1 MKEKTALKQCDIQTL
16 INFTTLINKKK
27 LVLFC
32 LICIGE
38 IVHAQSL
45 TDGVFMPKNSFCG
58 GLMYTHEQW
67 RNYWEGTLKREN
79 LNLGNV
85 STQSVNIM
93 AVYGIT
99 NRLNVVLNTPYVW
112 THASA
117 GTLAGMKGIQDL
129 SVGLKFKA
137 FDLSILGGQLVGSA
151 IGGITTPL
159 TNYTPDFLP
168 LSIGLQ
174 SRTLFGR
181 GMLYYQHESG
191 LSLTIQG
198 TYINRNNIK
207 LDRIAYFTTQ
217 QINSREVAIPNVVN
231 YSARAGYY
239 TYRIAAEA
247 FYEHNE
253 SLGGFDIRR
262 NDMPFPSNN
271 MDVTRLGLLA
281 HYRFKALAD
290 VQIVAIAARVVS
302 GRNVGQTSTF
312 MIGLTKALDFNKKP
326 ASGLKK

>member
-1 MKEKTALKQCDIQTL
+1 
-16 INFTTLINKKK
+16 LINKIKFTLLLLLC
-27 LVLFC
+27 LV
-32 LICIGE
+32 GAAQ
-38 IVHAQSL
+38 AQSV

-58 GLMYTHEQW
+58 GFTYTHDQW
-67 RNYWEGTLKREN
+67 RNYWEGTFKREN

-85 STQSVNIM
+85 STQNVAIM

-99 NRLNVVLNTPYVW
+99 NRINVVLGAPYVF

-117 GTLAGMKGIQDL
+117 GTLTGLKGLQDL
-129 SVGLKFKA
+129 NLALKFKA
-137 FDLSILGGQLVGSA
+137 FDVKALGGHLVGSVV
-151 IGGITTPL
+151 GGFTTPL

-174 SRTLFGR
+174 SRTLYGR
-181 GMLYYQHESG
+181 GLVYFQHDNG
-191 LSLTIQG
+191 LSLTLQG
-198 TYINRNNIK
+198 AYIRRNNIQ

-217 QINSREVAIPNVVN
+217 QVNSREVAIPDMAN

-239 TYRIAAEA
+239 TYRLAAEA

-271 MDVTRLGLLA
+271 MDVTRVGLLM
-281 HYRFKALAD
+281 HYRIKALAD
-290 VQIVAIAARVVS
+290 LQLVGMAARVVA
-302 GRNVGQTSTF
+302 GRNVGQSSTF
-312 MIGLTKALDFNKKP
+312 TFGIMKALDFNKKE
-326 ASGLKK
+326 K